1 MTKLF
6 KKYLYRQ
13 FEVVSNSLTDITNKK
28 QNKSMSKNIE
38 IPIKGMTCAACAQAV
53 QRALAKLKGVVKA
66 EVNLLSEKATV
77 EVTEEIDIKRVVS
90 IVRATGY
97 DIGKT
102 SIFLQVNELDQ
113 DLARLIEE
121 KLTKLDGILEV
132 KTDIVNKNIRLSYIP
147 TLIDEKEILSV
158 FRDLS
163 VKAKKYADKGFEYEE
178 KKKEFAKLKR
188 DLILSFIF
196 TLPIFLGSMFNI
208 PLFNNGYLQMILA
221 TFVQFVTGW
230 RFHRLAFIALKHGQA
245 NMNSLV
251 SLGTNAAYFYSL
263 LSLITLPHMPHL
275 YFETSAV
282 IITLILFGRTLEER
296 AKTKTSDAIQRL
308 IQMQP
313 KMATVIRDGKEI
325 EISIEEVK
333 FGDSVLVKQSES
345 IPVDGTILEGTAS
358 IDESMITG
366 ESIPVEKSV
375 SDKVI
380 SGTILISGVIKVKAE
395 AVGKESLLSQ
405 IIKLIEEAQTGKPP
419 VQRLAD
425 KISAI
430 FVPIV
435 LVISLITFLLW
446 FVFGKDLSLA
456 LSNAISVLIIAC
468 PCALGLA
475 TPTAIMVATGRSA
488 SQGILLR
495 NVEKLEEI
503 NKIEILFSD
512 KTGTLT
518 IGKPEVKEV
527 KYFGN
532 NIQEILKLTASA
544 EKYSEHPLGKAIIRH
559 CMRQGVSIDE
569 PLHFEVIA
577 GGGLFAKVM
586 DSQNIEREILIGSEK
601 LMIKNKIL
609 LPEILDDE
617 PVTKVYVAIDGKI
630 VAVFSITDPLREE
643 TLEIVNDLKKMG
655 IKIVILTGDNE
666 RTAQAVAKKLGI
678 EEYFAGV
685 LPNEKAKV
693 VRKFRVEKRK
703 IVGMIGDGI
712 NDAPALAESNIG
724 IAMGGGT
731 DIAIHTA
738 DVTLIKGGLK
748 GVPSLIRLSKLTLKT
763 IKENLFWA
771 FIYNIVGIPIA
782 AGVLYIFGGPLLNPM
797 IASLAMSLSSVSV
810 VSNSLR
816 LKRRSGKEFF

>member
-1 MTKLF
+1 
-6 KKYLYRQ
+6 
-13 FEVVSNSLTDITNKK
+13 
-28 QNKSMSKNIE
+28 
-38 IPIKGMTCAACAQAV
+38 
-53 QRALAKLKGVVKA
+53 
-66 EVNLLSEKATV
+66 
-77 EVTEEIDIKRVVS
+77 
-90 IVRATGY
+90 
-97 DIGKT
+97 
-102 SIFLQVNELDQ
+102 
-113 DLARLIEE
+113 
-121 KLTKLDGILEV
+121 
-132 KTDIVNKNIRLSYIP
+132 
-147 TLIDEKEILSV
+147 
-158 FRDLS
+158 
-163 VKAKKYADKGFEYEE
+163 
-178 KKKEFAKLKR
+178 
-188 DLILSFIF
+188 
-196 TLPIFLGSMFNI
+196 
-208 PLFNNGYLQMILA
+208 
-221 TFVQFVTGW
+221 
-230 RFHRLAFIALKHGQA
+230 
-245 NMNSLV
+245 
-251 SLGTNAAYFYSL
+251 
-263 LSLITLPHMPHL
+263 
-275 YFETSAV
+275 
-282 IITLILFGRTLEER
+282 
-296 AKTKTSDAIQRL
+296 
-308 IQMQP
+308 
-313 KMATVIRDGKEI
+313 
-325 EISIEEVK
+325 
-333 FGDSVLVKQSES
+333 
-345 IPVDGTILEGTAS
+345 
-358 IDESMITG
+358 
-366 ESIPVEKSV
+366 
-375 SDKVI
+375 
-380 SGTILISGVIKVKAE
+380 
-395 AVGKESLLSQ
+395 
-405 IIKLIEEAQTGKPP
+405 
-419 VQRLAD
+419 
-425 KISAI
+425 
-430 FVPIV
+430 
-435 LVISLITFLLW
+435 
-446 FVFGKDLSLA
+446 
-456 LSNAISVLIIAC
+456 
-468 PCALGLA
+468 
-475 TPTAIMVATGRSA
+475 
-488 SQGILLR
+488 
-495 NVEKLEEI
+495 
-503 NKIEILFSD
+503 
-512 KTGTLT
+512 
-518 IGKPEVKEV
+518 
-527 KYFGN
+527 
-532 NIQEILKLTASA
+532 
-544 EKYSEHPLGKAIIRH
+544 
-559 CMRQGVSIDE
+559 MRQGVSIDE

>member
-1 MTKLF
+1 MPKT
-6 KKYLYRQ
+6 
-13 FEVVSNSLTDITNKK
+13 
-28 QNKSMSKNIE
+28 IE

-66 EVNLLSEKATV
+66 EVNLLTEEATV

-113 DLARLIEE
+113 DVARLIEE
-121 KLTKLDGILEV
+121 NLSKLDGILEV
-132 KTDIVNKNIRLSYIP
+132 KTDIVNKNIKLSYIP
-147 TLIDEKEILSV
+147 TLIDERQILSTFKV
-158 FRDLS
+158 LG
-163 VKAKKYADKGFEYEE
+163 VKFKKYADTRFGYEE

-208 PLFNNGYLQMILA
+208 PFLNNGYIQLIPA
-221 TFVQFVTGW
+221 TFVQFIAGF
-230 RFHRLAFIALKHGQA
+230 RFHKLAFIALKHRQA

-263 LSLITLPHMPHL
+263 ISLITSPHIPHL

-282 IITLILFGRTLEER
+282 IITLILFGRTLEEK
-296 AKTKTSDAIQRL
+296 AKNKTSDAIQRL
-308 IQMQP
+308 VQMQP
-313 KMATVIRDGKEI
+313 KIATVIRDGKELQI
-325 EISIEEVK
+325 PIDEVK

-345 IPVDGTILEGTAS
+345 IPVDGTILEGSAS

-366 ESIPVEKSV
+366 ESIPSEKAV
-375 SDKVI
+375 GDKVI
-380 SGTILISGVIKVKAE
+380 GGTILLSGVIKVKAE

-430 FVPIV
+430 FVPSV

-446 FVFGKDLSLA
+446 FIFGKELSSA
-456 LSNAISVLIIAC
+456 LSNAIAVLIIAC

-475 TPTAIMVATGRSA
+475 TPTAIMVATGRAA

-503 NKIEILFSD
+503 NKIEVLFSD

-527 KYFGN
+527 KYFES
-532 NIQEILKLTASA
+532 NIQEILKLTATA
-544 EKYSEHPLGKAIIRH
+544 EKYSEHPLGKAIIRY
-559 CMRQGVSIDE
+559 CMRQGISIEE

-577 GGGLFAKVM
+577 GGGLLAKVI

-601 LMIKNKIL
+601 LMIKKKIL
-609 LPEILDDE
+609 LPEIAYNE
-617 PVTKVYVAIDGKI
+617 PTTKVYVAIDGKTM
-630 VAVFSITDPLREE
+630 AVFSITDPLREE
-643 TLEIVNDLKKMG
+643 TSDIVNELKKMG

-678 EEYFAGV
+678 EDYFAGV
-685 LPNEKAKV
+685 LPNEKAKI

-712 NDAPALAESNIG
+712 NDAPALAESNVG

-731 DIAIHTA
+731 DIAMNTA
-738 DVTLIKGGLK
+738 DVILVKGGLK
-748 GVPSLIRLSKLTLKT
+748 GVPLLIRLSKLTLKT

-771 FIYNIVGIPIA
+771 FIYNIIGIPIA

-816 LKRRSGKEFF
+816 LKRRSGKEFV